1 MDIAFVIINAV
12 MVAAI
17 YGLIAI
23 AVSITWSSLGLINLA
38 YGFIFSFAGYAAWM
52 VATRVPTN
60 PYLIAGTGI
69 VAGGIAGIIVC
80 LIVFIPLHDK
90 PAFTSRGMIA
100 TLAIS
105 LIGSQLFLMIF
116 GPTSKS
122 LPDLFGRWKVK
133 VFDITLTADKIGI
146 LACSIAMM
154 IGVVFWMRSSRRG
167 LEIRAMMMNPHAAS
181 IVGIG
186 IRSTGLYVMGLTGAM
201 AGLASVLLS
210 QTYYISPFSGITP
223 LIKGVSIALCGGL
236 GSVQGA
242 VIAAILLGLVEA
254 LTNKFLGGQF
264 VLMTQF
270 LFIILVLIV
279 RPHGISG
286 LVDKA
291 REQ

>member
-1 MDIAFVIINAV
+1 MDVFFVLTNAIT
-12 MVAAI
+12 VACI

-38 YGFIFSFAGYAAWM
+38 YGIVFTFAGYGAWLFAEHISEM
-52 VATRVPTN
+52 PVLLAGAG
-60 PYLIAGTGI
+60 IAMG
-69 VAGGIAGIIVC
+69 ALAGIIVC
-80 LIVFIPLHDK
+80 LVVFIPLHDK
-90 PAFTSRGMIA
+90 PNFTTRGMIA

-105 LIGSQLFLMIF
+105 LIGSQSFLMFF
-116 GPTSKS
+116 GPRPKS
-122 LPDLFGRWKVK
+122 LPDLFGFWTVD
-133 VFDITLTADKIGI
+133 VFGVTLTSDKIGI
-146 LACSIAMM
+146 VLCSTLMLF
-154 IGVVFWMRSSRRG
+154 VVVRWMRGSRRG

-186 IRSTGLYVMGLTGAM
+186 VRSTGIYVMAVTGAM
-201 AGLASVLLS
+201 GGLASVLLS
-210 QTYYISPFSGITP
+210 QTYYIAPFNGLTP

-254 LTNKFLGGQF
+254 LTNEFLGGQY

-270 LFIILVLIV
+270 LVIIAVLVV
-279 RPHGISG
+279 RPRGISG
-286 LVDKA
+286 LLDKA

>member
-1 MDIAFVIINAV
+1 MDIAFVIVNAV
-12 MVAAI
+12 TVAAI

-38 YGFIFSFAGYAAWM
+38 YGFIFSFAGYAAWLM
-52 VATRVPTN
+52 AGRMPTN

-69 VAGGIAGIIVC
+69 IAGGIAGIIVC
-80 LIVFIPLHDK
+80 LLVFIPLHDK

-133 VFDITLTADKIGI
+133 LFDITLTADKIGI
-146 LACSIAMM
+146 VVCSIAML
-154 IGVVFWMRSSRRG
+154 IGVVLWMRSSRRG

-186 IRSTGLYVMGLTGAM
+186 IRRTGLYVMGLTGAM
-201 AGLASVLLS
+201 AGLASVLLA
-210 QTYYISPFSGITP
+210 QT
-223 LIKGVSIALCGGL
+223 
-236 GSVQGA
+236 
-242 VIAAILLGLVEA
+242 
-254 LTNKFLGGQF
+254 
-264 VLMTQF
+264 
-270 LFIILVLIV
+270 
-279 RPHGISG
+279 
-286 LVDKA
+286 
-291 REQ
+291 

>member
-1 MDIAFVIINAV
+1 MDIAFIIINAV
-12 MVAAI
+12 TVAAI

-23 AVSITWSSLGLINLA
+23 AVSITWSSLGLVNLA
-38 YGFIFSFAGYAAWM
+38 YGFIFSFAGYAAWLM
-52 VATRVPTN
+52 AGRVPTN
-60 PYLIAGTGI
+60 PYLIAG
-69 VAGGIAGIIVC
+69 AGIAAGAIGGVIVC
-80 LIVFIPLHDK
+80 LLVFIPLHDK

-133 VFDITLTADKIGI
+133 LFDITLTADKIGI
-146 LACSIAMM
+146 VVCSIAML
-154 IGVVFWMRSSRRG
+154 IAVVLWMRSSRRG

-186 IRSTGLYVMGLTGAM
+186 IRRTGLYVMALTGAM
-201 AGLASVLLS
+201 AGLAAVLLS
-210 QTYYISPFSGITP
+210 QTYYIAPFSGLTP

-242 VIAAILLGLVEA
+242 VIAAVLLGLVEA
-254 LTNKFLGGQF
+254 LTNKFLGGQY
-264 VLMTQF
+264 VLMNQF
-270 LFIILVLIV
+270 LVIILVLIV
-279 RPHGISG
+279 RPRGISG